1 MAKLS
6 NSNSAV
12 FYAYSSPTG
21 RTGIFYSGED
31 MPAEAFH
38 GLMGLDIPE
47 VKEALEASGLKGSYG
62 RKDFKPFQKSE
73 GLNASDIE
81 DERTHIDFEA
91 VLQAAIECRAKLSA
105 YQTFAIKEKDAL
117 IKWLNKK
124 IE

>member
-1 MAKLS
+1 MK
-6 NSNSAV
+6 NSTKNS
-12 FYAYSSPTG
+12 
-21 RTGIFYSGED
+21 TGIFYVYLNPTGRSGVFYSGSD

-47 VKEALEASGLKGSYG
+47 IREALKASGLKGSYG